1 MGFDFYD
8 LFQISELKAIGLA
21 IDPTLD
27 SIWSLK
33 CREYSE
39 KFHTPLHV
47 VINELDPVFVLDQL
61 NQDKYHPSV
70 ATNEL
75 EELLDKLYKIKDPSY
90 SKMSKQE
97 IEDLVDAVLNKE
109 IKRSQSKKAP
119 TPESIEA
126 EIKKSES
133 RTPKS
138 GSMNFSDLEK
148 IESEPNTG
156 FKD

>member
-1 MGFDFYD
+1 MPFDFYD
-8 LFQISELKAIGLA
+8 LFQISELKAIDLA

-97 IEDLVDAVLNKE
+97 IEDLVDHVLNKE
-109 IKRSQSKKAP
+109 IKRLNSKKAP

-126 EIKKSES
+126 EIKKSENKL
-133 RTPKS
+133 PKK
-138 GSMNFSDLEK
+138 GGLDFSDLEK
-148 IESEPNTG
+148 LDKDPDSG
-156 FKD
+156 F